1 MKKYQHW
8 IIYRFYRTISSL
20 AKVHGKRESA
30 TMGEDYHRVA
40 ALLRKV
46 DRKRGSYLSADDLE
60 SLGIKLSGMD
70 IETGRPAGSGP
81 QFCDPYP
88 SPEFDKLF
96 EKVSADLR
104 LGDEENVYYAGH
116 GMGMLIE
123 ECLSDLDVFD
133 CWDPSD
139 RITTYRVR

>member
-1 MKKYQHW
+1 MKKHQHW

-40 ALLRKV
+40 ALLRKI

-70 IETGRPAGSGP
+70 IETGEASRLRTAVLRP
-81 QFCDPYP
+81 
-88 SPEFDKLF
+88 
-96 EKVSADLR
+96 VSKPGIRQAL
-104 LGDEENVYYAGH
+104 
-116 GMGMLIE
+116 
-123 ECLSDLDVFD
+123 
-133 CWDPSD
+133 
-139 RITTYRVR
+139 

>member
-1 MKKYQHW
+1 MVSVNPQQWAK
-8 IIYRFYRTISSL
+8 TITASPL
-20 AKVHGKRESA
+20 CFGRLIVN
-30 TMGEDYHRVA
+30 
-40 ALLRKV
+40 
-46 DRKRGSYLSADDLE
+46 ADAIL
-60 SLGIKLSGMD
+60 GMD
-70 IETGRPAGSGP
+70 IETGRPADSGP

-133 CWDPSD
+133 CWDLSD